1 MTQRLSLMNIYDG
14 LFVGVMTDLEEK
26 MIRAQVSS
34 QACCLVITK
43 ALKLNI

>member
-1 MTQRLSLMNIYDG
+1 MNIYNG

-26 MIRAQVSS
+26 MIRAQVSL

-43 ALKLNI
+43 ALNIALKLNI